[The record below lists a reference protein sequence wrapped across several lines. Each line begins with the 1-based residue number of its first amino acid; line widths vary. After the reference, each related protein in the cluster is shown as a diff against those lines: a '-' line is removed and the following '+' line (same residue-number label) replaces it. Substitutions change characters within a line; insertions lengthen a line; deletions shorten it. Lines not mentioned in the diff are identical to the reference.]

1 MKTIFI
7 LILLFVSY
15 FASGQRYPTYDTHIP
30 NDTIFV
36 ANQVATDSVYFKR
49 FRSPIG
55 IGILFDFTNVDAQD
69 AEITYGYSPDGI
81 ILVPATS
88 GNFTLDNTA
97 SANQCFR
104 FGTSAYFDNVDT
116 SYCKMFI
123 EDNVNSKYIGYM
135 FSKGSLTNDSIVIK
149 YNR

>member
-1 MKTIFI
+1 MKTI
-7 LILLFVSY
+7 LIFVLLCITYIV
-15 FASGQRYPTYDTHIP
+15 AGQRYPTYDTPIP

-36 ANQVATDSVYFKR
+36 ANQVATDSVYFKK
-49 FRSPIG
+49 FRSPLG
-55 IGILFDFTNVDAQD
+55 IGIMFDFTNVDAQD
-69 AEITYGYSPDGI
+69 AEITYGYSVDGI
-81 ILVPATS
+81 ILVPATN

-104 FGTSAYFDNVDT
+104 FGESAYFDDVDT

-135 FSKGSLTNDSIVIK
+135 FSKGSLTNDTIVTK